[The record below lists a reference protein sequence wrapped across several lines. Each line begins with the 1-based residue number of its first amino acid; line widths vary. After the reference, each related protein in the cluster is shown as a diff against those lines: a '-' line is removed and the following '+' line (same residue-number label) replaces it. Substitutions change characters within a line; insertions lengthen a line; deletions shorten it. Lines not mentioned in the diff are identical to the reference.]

1 MPQERCNTQWVR
13 DNGLGVVHGSFRS
26 IRPAVDE
33 VSGRLAELQRNLRA
47 INNRALF
54 EVPEI
59 LARILLPRP
68 VRAMAPEQ
76 GF

>member
-13 DNGLGVVHGSFRS
+13 DNGLGVVHGFRS